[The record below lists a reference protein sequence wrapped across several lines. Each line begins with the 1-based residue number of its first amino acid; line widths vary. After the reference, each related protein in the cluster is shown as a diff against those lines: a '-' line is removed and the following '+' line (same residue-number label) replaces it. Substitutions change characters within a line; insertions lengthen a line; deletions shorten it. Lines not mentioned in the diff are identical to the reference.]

1 MAVGLVDKYYNTIQ
15 ILCIKSGIVNKI
27 CEFSTKFLSDFD
39 FFWCNESVKVVFQN
53 TSHIT

>member
-15 ILCIKSGIVNKI
+15 LFCIKSGIVNKI